1 MTVTAEQLTQALDR
15 IYNARE
21 VSHSGYGDIWSSL
34 PEVAGGAA
42 WAREIMDAAESI
54 KGYLTAGE
62 EYDLDD
68 LNDYANEYADSC
80 CETYYKTIHDLV
92 HDLRLWASN
101 DIEADLE
108 AMGYADN
115 PPASLV
121 KWEALYLYSAM
132 TIAWRVVLEQAFT
145 FAEEMELADGYAVH
159 IGQVTA

>member
-15 IYNARE
+15 IYNGGE
-21 VSHSGYGDIWSSL
+21 YSYENFGDIWSSL
-34 PEVAGGAA
+34 PEVASGPK
-42 WAREIMDAAESI
+42 WVKKVMDAAESI

-68 LNDYANEYADSC
+68 LSDYANEYADSC
-80 CETYYKTIHDLV
+80 CETYYKTIHDQV
-92 HDLRLWASN
+92 HDLSLWASN

-121 KWEALYLYSAM
+121 KWESLYLYSAM
-132 TIAWRVVLEQAFT
+132 AITWRVVLEQAFT
-145 FAEEMELADGYAVH
+145 FAEELAEETSEETVSA
-159 IGQVTA
+159 